1 MPISAPNPPTT
12 APVALLGG
20 TFDPIH
26 RGHTHPALQLAD
38 RFGWSQIHLQPTFA
52 PPHRPAP
59 AVSDAH
65 RWNMVKL
72 ACDDDARL
80 VADDFELRQQQPTRT
95 VHTLAHLQQRHP
107 KASLCFIMGMDS
119 FINFTSWLDW
129 PGILERAHLF
139 VLPRPGYSPAMIP
152 QPLQPYI
159 VPADKTSPAT
169 FSRGAGKVYLA
180 DTQPVDISATELRAM
195 LASSASSS
203 VSPASEKATNPCRT
217 LLAPQVYAYIRRHNL
232 YR

>member
-1 MPISAPNPPTT
+1 MSISNPSQSAVHA

-26 RGHTHPALQLAD
+26 RGHTQPALQLAA
-38 RFGWSQIHLQPTFA
+38 RFGWSDIHLQPTFA

-59 AVSDAH
+59 AVSDEH

-72 ACDDDARL
+72 ACEDDTRL
-80 VADDFELRQQQPTRT
+80 VADDFEIRQQRPTRT

-107 KASLCFIMGMDS
+107 GASLCFIMGMDS
-119 FINFTSWLDW
+119 FLNFTSWLDW

-139 VLPRPGYSPAMIP
+139 VLPRPGYSAANIP
-152 QPLQPYI
+152 PVLQQFI
-159 VPADKTSPAT
+159 VPNDEANATT
-169 FSRGAGKVYLA
+169 FSRDAGKVYLA
-180 DTQPVDISATELRAM
+180 DTQPMDISATRLRAM
-195 LASSASSS
+195 LASSTSSLTLDQN
-203 VSPASEKATNPCRT
+203 ATNPCSA

>member
-1 MPISAPNPPTT
+1 MSISNPSQTGSEYP

-26 RGHTHPALQLAD
+26 RGHTQPALQLAD
-38 RFGWSQIHLQPTFA
+38 LFGWSSVHLQPTFA
-52 PPHRPAP
+52 PPHRSVP

-72 ACDDDARL
+72 ACEDDPRL
-80 VADDFELRQQQPTRT
+80 VADDFELSQQQPTRT
-95 VHTLAHLQQRHP
+95 VHTLAHLQHRHP
-107 KASLCFIMGMDS
+107 NASLCFIMGMDS

-139 VLPRPGYSPAMIP
+139 VLPRPGYSASQIP
-152 QPLQPYI
+152 SRLRQFI
-159 VPADKTSPAT
+159 VPACETAPAI
-169 FSRGAGKVYLA
+169 FSRGAGKVYVA
-180 DTQPVDISATELRAM
+180 DTHPINISATELRAM
-195 LASSASSS
+195 LASTLSSS
-203 VSPASEKATNPCRT
+203 APATNPYPT